1 MGNFTSQLHSSFKT
15 LSEPVSEPVSE
26 TMSETNHINTENDSI
41 STPIPNTMST
51 HLKNHLKNN
60 NSNMDEQNKKA
71 MDVLNS
77 KGEEEFIKHVFT
89 DEKTNRRLTYAEMRD
104 RYG

>member
-1 MGNFTSQLHSSFKT
+1 MGNFASQLHSSFKT

-26 TMSETNHINTENDSI
+26 TMSETNHINTENESI

-51 HLKNHLKNN
+51 HLKNSNS

-71 MDVLNS
+71 MDILNS
-77 KGEEEFIKHVFT
+77 KGEKEFIEHVFT
-89 DEKTNRRLTYAEMRD
+89 DEKTNRRLTYAEMRC

>member
-1 MGNFTSQLHSSFKT
+1 MGNFGSQLRSSFKT
-15 LSEPVSEPVSE
+15 LSEPVSQPVSEPVSE

-51 HLKNHLKNN
+51 HLKN
-60 NSNMDEQNKKA
+60 SNMDEQNKKA
-71 MDVLNS
+71 MDILNS
-77 KGEEEFIKHVFT
+77 KGEKEFIEHVFT
-89 DEKTNRRLTYAEMRD
+89 DEKTNRRLTYAEMRC